1 MKKLLYIVSIV
12 LGVCAVSCTSGEENR
27 QYENTPA
34 VDAVGVFAGEWEC
47 VSSTG
52 NISNFTGEIELKLY
66 HDTLANQCFV
76 IIRPTDSWSTEYRG
90 LANVAHAGDDIVF
103 SNDKVANGMNSK
115 FYGRI
120 YANGDATMFFSNTGK
135 EGRKNVVF
143 ANTFTGTRKE

>member
-1 MKKLLYIVSIV
+1 MKRLLYIITIM
-12 LGVCAVSCTSGEENR
+12 LGVYATSCTPGDEVR
-27 QYENTPA
+27 HYEKTPA
-34 VDAVGVFAGEWEC
+34 QDAVGVFSGEWEC

-52 NISNFTGEIELKLY
+52 NTSTFAGEIELSIFR
-66 HDTLANQCFV
+66 DTLANQCFV
-76 IIRPTDSWSTEYRG
+76 TIRPTDTWATEYRG

-120 YANGDATMFFSNTGK
+120 YANGEATMFFSNTGK

-143 ANTFTGTRKE
+143 ANTFSGAKKE

>member
-12 LGVCAVSCTSGEENR
+12 LGVGLMSCTPTEEPR
-27 QYENTPA
+27 HYENTAA

-52 NISNFTGEIELKLY
+52 NKSNFAGEIALSIY
-66 HDTLANQCFV
+66 RDTLANQCFV
-76 IIRPTDSWSTEYRG
+76 TIRPTDSWSTEYRG